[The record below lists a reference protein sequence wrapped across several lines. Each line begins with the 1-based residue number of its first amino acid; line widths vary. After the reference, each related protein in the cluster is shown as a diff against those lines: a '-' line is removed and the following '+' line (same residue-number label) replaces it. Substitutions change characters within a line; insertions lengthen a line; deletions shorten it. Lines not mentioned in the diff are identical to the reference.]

1 MSLRRSES
9 EDHIEMIEIE
19 AKGEEVTEEV
29 AEEETVEEVTFVVID
44 LIEVLML
51 ESAKQIVS
59 IGKRHMLLMVIAEWT
74 KVFSR

>member
-1 MSLRRSES
+1 LRRSES

-29 AEEETVEEVTFVVID
+29 AVEETVEEVTLVVID

-59 IGKRHMLLMVIAEWT
+59 IGRRHMLLMVIAEWT

>member
-1 MSLRRSES
+1 
-9 EDHIEMIEIE
+9 MIEIE
-19 AKGEEVTEEV
+19 AKEEEVTEEV
-29 AEEETVEEVTFVVID
+29 AAEETVEEVTSVVID

-59 IGKRHMLLMVIAEWT
+59 IGRRHMLLMVIAEWT

>member
-9 EDHIEMIEIE
+9 EGHIEMIEIE
-19 AKGEEVTEEV
+19 AKEEEVTEEV
-29 AEEETVEEVTFVVID
+29 AAEETVEEVTSVVID

-59 IGKRHMLLMVIAEWT
+59 IGRRHMLLMVIAEWT

>member
-29 AEEETVEEVTFVVID
+29 AVEETVEEVTLVVID

-59 IGKRHMLLMVIAEWT
+59 IGRRHMLLMVIAEWT

>member
-29 AEEETVEEVTFVVID
+29 AVEETVEEVTFVVID

-59 IGKRHMLLMVIAEWT
+59 IGRRHMLLMVIAEWT

>member
-1 MSLRRSES
+1 
-9 EDHIEMIEIE
+9 MIEIE

-29 AEEETVEEVTFVVID
+29 AVEETVEEVTFVVID

-59 IGKRHMLLMVIAEWT
+59 IGRRHMLLMVIAEWT

>member
-9 EDHIEMIEIE
+9 EDHIEMIETE

-29 AEEETVEEVTFVVID
+29 AVEETVEEVTFVVID

-59 IGKRHMLLMVIAEWT
+59 IGRRHMLLMVIAEWT